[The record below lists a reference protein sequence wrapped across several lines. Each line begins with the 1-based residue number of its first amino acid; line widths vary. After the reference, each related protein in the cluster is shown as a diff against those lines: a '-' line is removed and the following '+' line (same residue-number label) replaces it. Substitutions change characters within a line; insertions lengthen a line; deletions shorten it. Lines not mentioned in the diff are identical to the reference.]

1 MIDLSPEH
9 LEIVKHLLKSR
20 AGGREV
26 WVYGSR
32 VKGNARKYSDLD
44 LVIKGNRRI
53 QQSVLLEL
61 KDAFEESDLPFCVD
75 VLDWN
80 RISDEFKKQIS
91 ENYKV
96 LLSADD
102 GKDK

>member
-9 LEIVKHLLKSR
+9 LEIVKRLLKSR

-44 LVIKGNRRI
+44 LVIKGNQRI
-53 QQSVLLEL
+53 QQNVLLGL
-61 KDAFEESDLPFCVD
+61 KEAFEESDLPFCVD

-80 RISDEFKKQIS
+80 RISDEFKKRIG
-91 ENYKV
+91 ENYRV
-96 LLSADD
+96 FLSVDD
-102 GKDK
+102 NKDK